1 MVHFNFPLEGILF
14 LGLNGVSV
22 A

>member
-1 MVHFNFPLEGILF
+1 MIHFNFPLQGILF